1 MSRHTE
7 SMGDITIAQVAL
19 EQSLLTN
26 TVADRPLL
34 CDVYCIPSHNHQAF
48 YLQVDGGKGFV
59 CGWIVIVIV
68 VILLISFI
76 ADGASWDAID
86 TLLGLGLLA
95 FLFFRWIST

>member
-1 MSRHTE
+1 MNDYH
-7 SMGDITIAQVAL
+7 
-19 EQSLLTN
+19 
-26 TVADRPLL
+26 
-34 CDVYCIPSHNHQAF
+34 AF
-48 YLQVDGGKGFV
+48 KSTSGGSGGSSGGGGGKGFG

-76 ADGASWDAID
+76 ADGASWEAID